1 MKRQGKVREWLR
13 DSKVHKVEIGIVV
26 AVGMILAAFYLYTDM
41 LHTSAGGFR
50 LLNSIVEKNFPMFY
64 HTAYVG
70 MRGGE
75 EQVIMGGSY
84 DFLLYVI
91 FALYNA
97 PLWIWEKVSGLSFM
111 QYLLTREYI
120 KGIVW
125 VFAAASSY
133 MLYKIEMSCGLEK
146 EESKWGAILY
156 LSSGIFFFAEVIIGG
171 YDIISVAFTL
181 LGIYCYLEKKNKGF
195 VLAFAI
201 AIAMKMFALWIFIP
215 LVLLKEKRIWRI
227 ILYLLEGISGIVIPK
242 VYFVIA
248 SHRYLVKQTM
258 EQAEAAGQLVEQ
270 KVVEQTTGYASN
282 EVIASAE
289 GIINDALFPK
299 DRFAEYTFLSLDYLP
314 LVFVGMFAV
323 WIFCFLYKKEME
335 KRNVIYLCGVVMSIF
350 VLTVKLHPQWVII
363 AVPYLILIIM
373 FHPERMRDNLW
384 LEGIFTA
391 GYVLNKAIIYKWTC
405 NLNMVQ
411 NMFWPQHDFS
421 FASEEVSAADYGL
434 SYYLGKISDK
444 TSISLDNISYL
455 FKAAAVVGL
464 VMLLVYN
471 WPGRKKE
478 EAAQTD
484 YFERRKWVYTR
495 FAISCII
502 GMMPMVGLIQ
512 YLT

>member
-1 MKRQGKVREWLR
+1 MKRQGKVRTWLQ

-26 AVGMILAAFYLYTDM
+26 AIGMILAAFYLYTDM
-41 LHTSAGGFR
+41 VYTSAGAFR
-50 LLNSIVEKNFPMFY
+50 LLDSIVNKEFSMFY
-64 HTAYVG
+64 YTAYRG
-70 MRGGE
+70 MQGGE

-84 DFLLYVI
+84 DFLLYVV
-91 FALYNA
+91 FTLYNF
-97 PLWIWEKVSGLSFM
+97 PLWIWEKLTDLSFL
-111 QYLLTREYI
+111 QFVLTREYI

-133 MLYKIEMSCGLEK
+133 MLYKIGVCCGLEK

-156 LSSGIFFFAEVIIGG
+156 LSSGIFFFAEVVIGG

-195 VLAFAI
+195 VLAFAV

-227 ILYLLEGISGIVIPK
+227 VLYALEGISGIAIPK
-242 VYFVIA
+242 IYFMVA
-248 SHRYLVKQTM
+248 SHKHMVKSAL
-258 EQAEAAGQLVEQ
+258 EQAAAAGQQVEQ
-270 KVVEQTTGYASN
+270 QVIEQTTGYASN
-282 EVIASAE
+282 ELISSAE
-289 GIINDALFPK
+289 GIVNDALFPK
-299 DRFAEYTFLSLDYLP
+299 DRFAEYTFISLDYLP
-314 LVFVGMFAV
+314 LVFVGMFAI

-335 KRNVIYLCGVVMSIF
+335 KRNVIYLCGAVMSIF

-363 AVPYLILIIM
+363 VVPYLILIIL
-373 FHPERMRDNLW
+373 FHPERMKDNLW
-384 LEGIFTA
+384 MEGIFTA

-411 NMFWPQHDFS
+411 NMFWPQHEFS
-421 FASEEVSAADYGL
+421 FGSEEASASDYGL
-434 SYYLGKISDK
+434 SHYLSRISDK
-444 TSISLDNISYL
+444 TAISLDNISYL

-471 WPGRKKE
+471 WPGRKTE
-478 EAAQTD
+478 EAVQTD

-502 GMMPMVGLIQ
+502 GMLPMVGLIQ